1 MLKSI
6 CKGCRSIGFCVSVIL
21 LAAMLTGC
29 GAVFGPGMP
38 RKGRPQVGTAS
49 WYGKKYQGRKTANG
63 EISDMYKHTAAHRK
77 LPLVTIVKVTNLKNR
92 KSVVVR
98 VNDRGPYIRGRI
110 IDLSY
115 AAAKKIGMVEDGIAK
130 VKIEVVN

>member
-1 MLKSI
+1 M
-6 CKGCRSIGFCVSVIL
+6 IL

-29 GAVFGPGMP
+29 GAVFGHGMP

-49 WYGKKYQGRKTANG
+49 WYGEKYHGRKTANG
-63 EISDMYKHTAAHRK
+63 EIFNMHKLTAAHRK

-115 AAAKKIGMVEDGIAK
+115 AAAKEIEMVKDGIAK
-130 VKIEVVN
+130 VKIEIVN